1 MTTPTVSQP
10 QLQVIPIGGMG
21 EIGKNLLA
29 YRYQDE
35 ILLID
40 GGLAFPDAN
49 HLGVD
54 LVLPNIEYLIEHAH
68 LIKGWVITHAH
79 EDHIGGLPYAV
90 ARLPRI
96 PMYAAP
102 LAIGLI
108 REKYK
113 EFGIHERDV
122 DLRETSPDE
131 TVRIGT
137 HFVVDRFRMTHSIP
151 ENSGYVLH
159 TPVGQVVH
167 TGDFK
172 LDPSPADG
180 QTSNLARI
188 EQAGRDGVLLLISDS
203 TSAERPGWSMS
214 EAEVAQNIDAIVKNA
229 TGRVFLT
236 TFASHAH
243 RLQNVIRIAEKYG
256 RRVVIEG
263 RSMVKYAQVAQ
274 ATGHMQ
280 VKDPILTADDVG
292 QLQDAQVLYL
302 CTGSQG
308 QPMAVL
314 ARLAFGIHSKLALK
328 RGDSVI
334 LSSSPIPGNEE
345 AVNLVINALYERG
358 VSVYDPPNHR
368 VHASGHGSQDE
379 LLTVFNLARPKFF
392 LPWHGE
398 PRHQVNHAR
407 LVQRGSR
414 PPKRTIV
421 ARNGDIVSVG
431 PDTFEVTGT
440 VPANIVFVDGLGI
453 GDVDEITLEERA
465 QIGQEGAL
473 MVTALLHPEPHIALI
488 SRGFTRGRELEHA
501 LKQAAQDVLERGV
514 RAGASP
520 EELVEELHGAVQNRV
535 HELTGRSPV
544 VLPQVIV

>member
-1 MTTPTVSQP
+1 MTTSPSP

-29 YRYQDE
+29 YRYEDE

-40 GGLAFPDAN
+40 CGLAFPEAD
-49 HLGVD
+49 HPGVD
-54 LVLPNIEYLIEHAH
+54 LVLPNIAYLIEHAH

-102 LAIGLI
+102 LAMGLI

-113 EFGIHERDV
+113 EFGIHEQNI
-122 DLRETSPDE
+122 DLREAGPDD
-131 TVRIGT
+131 TLRIGT

-172 LDPSPADG
+172 LDPTPADG
-180 QTSNLARI
+180 QVSNLARI
-188 EQAGRDGVLLLISDS
+188 EQAGNDGVLLLISDS

-214 EAEVAQNIDAIVKNA
+214 EAEVAQNIDEIVRDA
-229 TGRVFLT
+229 PGRVFLT

-263 RSMVKYAQVAQ
+263 RSMAKYAQVAQ

-280 VKDPILTADDVG
+280 VKDPILSADDVK
-292 QLQDAQVLYL
+292 QLQDNQVLYL

-314 ARLAFGIHSKLALK
+314 ARLAFGNHSKMTLK

-334 LSSSPIPGNEE
+334 MSSSPIPGNEE
-345 AVNLVINALYERG
+345 AVNLVVNALYERG
-358 VSVYDPPNHR
+358 VSVYDPPNYK
-368 VHASGHGSQDE
+368 VHASGHGSQEE
-379 LLTVFNLARPKFF
+379 LLTVLNLARPRFF

-398 PRHQVNHAR
+398 PRHQINHAR
-407 LVQRGSR
+407 LAQRSQR
-414 PPKRTIV
+414 PPKRTLV
-421 ARNGDIVSVG
+421 ARNGDVVGVG

-453 GDVDEITLEERA
+453 GDVDRDTLGERHRL
-465 QIGQEGAL
+465 GQEGMVL
-473 MVTALLHPEPHIALI
+473 VTAVLHPTPHIELV
-488 SRGFTRGRELEHA
+488 SRGFARGRELEHQITQDA
-501 LKQAAQDVLERGV
+501 LQSLRRGL
-514 RAGASP
+514 RAKESP
-520 EELVEELHGAVQNRV
+520 EAIVEALHDTVRRMV
-535 HELTGRSPV
+535 RDITGRSPLV
-544 VLPQVIV
+544 VPLLIE

>member
-1 MTTPTVSQP
+1 MTTPIPS

-29 YRYQDE
+29 YRYEDE

-40 GGLAFPDAN
+40 CGLAFPEAD

-54 LVLPNIEYLIEHAH
+54 LVLPNIEYLIENAG

-90 ARLPRI
+90 SRLPRI

-102 LAIGLI
+102 LAMGLI

-122 DLRETSPDE
+122 DLRETDPDE
-131 TVRIGT
+131 TVRVGT
-137 HFVVDRFRMTHSIP
+137 HFTVDRFRMTHSIP

-159 TPVGQVVH
+159 TPVGRVVH

-180 QTSNLARI
+180 KTSNLDKI
-188 EQAGRDGVLLLISDS
+188 EQAGKEGVLLLISDS
-203 TSAERPGWSMS
+203 TSAERPGWSLS
-214 EAEVAQNIDAIVKNA
+214 EAEVARNIEEIVKNA
-229 TGRVFLT
+229 AGRVFLT

-263 RSMVKYAQVAQ
+263 RSMAKYAQVAQ
-274 ATGHMQ
+274 ATGHME

-292 QLQDAQVLYL
+292 QLQDSQVLYL

-314 ARLAFGIHSKLALK
+314 ARLAFGNHSKLALK

-334 LSSSPIPGNEE
+334 MSSSPIPGNEE
-345 AVNLVINALYERG
+345 AVNLVINALYEKG
-358 VSVYDPPNHR
+358 VDVYDPPNYR
-368 VHASGHGSQDE
+368 VHASGHGSQEE
-379 LLTVFNLARPKFF
+379 LLTVLNLARPKFF

-398 PRHQVNHAR
+398 PRHQINHAR
-407 LVQRGSR
+407 LSQRASR

-421 ARNGDIVSVG
+421 ARNGDVVSVG

-453 GDVDEITLEERA
+453 GDVDGDTLGERHRL
-465 QIGQEGAL
+465 GQEGVVV
-473 MVTALLHPEPHIALI
+473 VTAVLHPTPHIELV
-488 SRGFTRGRELEHA
+488 SRGFARGKELE
-501 LKQAAQDVLERGV
+501 LKIQQVAMQSLQRGL
-514 RAGASP
+514 RAKES
-520 EELVEELHGAVQNRV
+520 EESLVEGLHATVRQVVRDT
-535 HELTGRSPV
+535 TGRAPLV
-544 VLPQVIV
+544 MPLLIG

>member
-1 MTTPTVSQP
+1 MTTSPSP

-29 YRYQDE
+29 YRYEDE

-40 GGLAFPDAN
+40 CGLAFPEAD
-49 HLGVD
+49 HPGVD
-54 LVLPNIEYLIEHAH
+54 LVLPNIAYLIEHAH
-68 LIKGWVITHAH
+68 LIKGWIITHAH

-102 LAIGLI
+102 LAMGLI

-113 EFGIHERDV
+113 EFGIHEQNI
-122 DLRETSPDE
+122 DLREAGPDD
-131 TVRIGT
+131 TLRIGT

-172 LDPSPADG
+172 LDPTPADG
-180 QTSNLARI
+180 QVSNLARI
-188 EQAGRDGVLLLISDS
+188 EQAGNDGVLLLISDS

-214 EAEVAQNIDAIVKNA
+214 EAEVAQNIDEIVRDA
-229 TGRVFLT
+229 PGRVFLT

-263 RSMVKYAQVAQ
+263 RSMAKYAQVAQ

-280 VKDPILTADDVG
+280 VKDTILSADDVK
-292 QLQDAQVLYL
+292 QLQDNQVLYL

-314 ARLAFGIHSKLALK
+314 ARLAFGNHSKMTLK

-334 LSSSPIPGNEE
+334 MSSSPIPGNEE
-345 AVNLVINALYERG
+345 AVNLVVNALYERG
-358 VSVYDPPNHR
+358 VSVYDPPNYK
-368 VHASGHGSQDE
+368 VHASGHGSQEE
-379 LLTVFNLARPKFF
+379 LLTVLNLARPRFF

-398 PRHQVNHAR
+398 PRHQINHAR
-407 LVQRGSR
+407 LAQRSQR
-414 PPKRTIV
+414 PPKRTLV
-421 ARNGDIVSVG
+421 ARNGDVVGVG

-453 GDVDEITLEERA
+453 GDVDRDTLGERHRL
-465 QIGQEGAL
+465 GREGL
-473 MVTALLHPEPHIALI
+473 VLVTAVLHPTPHIELV
-488 SRGFTRGRELEHA
+488 SRGFARGRELEHQITQDA
-501 LKQAAQDVLERGV
+501 LQSLRRGL
-514 RAGASP
+514 RARESP
-520 EELVEELHGAVQNRV
+520 EAIVEALHDTVRQMVRDI
-535 HELTGRSPV
+535 TGRSPLV
-544 VLPQVIV
+544 VPLLIE